1 MNDRQNRR
9 HQMFIRVRE
18 FFAPRENDFSPG
30 GMARQL
36 FAQLKAVIT
45 ELDSL
50 VAAQASGVGQ
60 ARQRTQTRG
69 DARLALTEDLQAINR
84 AARAMGL
91 AEQFPVPPFGN
102 DRNLIAAG
110 RSAASSAVALKADF
124 ILHEMPDNFIEE
136 LNDNI
141 TALET
146 EIAEQSGAVD
156 DHVNAAAAIDDKIDT
171 GFEIVRKLDGL
182 VRNKYADNPGVL
194 AEWAAASHTE
204 RAPRRSTP
212 TPVPAPT
219 GGPTP
224 PPVPPVP

>member
-18 FFAPRENDFSPG
+18 FFAPRENDFSTG

-36 FAQLKAVIT
+36 FAQLKTTIT
-45 ELDSL
+45 ELDSS

-69 DARLALTEDLQAINR
+69 DARLALFEDLQAINR
-84 AARAMGL
+84 AARTMGL
-91 AEQFPVPPFGN
+91 SEQFPVPPFGN
-102 DRNLIAAG
+102 DRNLIGAA
-110 RSAASSAVALKADF
+110 RAAASAAVPVKAEF
-124 ILHEMPDNFIEE
+124 ILHEMPENFIEE
-136 LNDNI
+136 LNENI
-141 TALET
+141 QALET

-156 DHVNAAAAIDDKIDT
+156 DHVNASASIDDTIDT

-194 AEWAAASHTE
+194 AEWASASHTE

-212 TPVPAPT
+212 VPST
-219 GGPTP
+219 PTP
-224 PPVPPVP
+224 PSQPTA